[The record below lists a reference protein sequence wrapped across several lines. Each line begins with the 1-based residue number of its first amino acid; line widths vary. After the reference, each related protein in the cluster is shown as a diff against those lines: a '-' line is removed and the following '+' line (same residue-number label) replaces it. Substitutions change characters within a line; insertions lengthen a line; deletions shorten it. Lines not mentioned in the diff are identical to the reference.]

1 MKKVRAKARP
11 VSLFLAILMIVV
23 FCPFQ
28 TVMASM
34 ITARTVMDAGRASA
48 ARAYIDSVLARKDVV
63 SALVSEGID
72 VHEAKARID
81 ALSNAEVVAIADH
94 MKRLPAGGDGLGVIV
109 AGSVVIFIV
118 LLITDILGYT
128 DIFPFVKKAHR

>member
-11 VSLFLAILMIVV
+11 VSLFLAILMILV
-23 FCPFQ
+23 FCPYQ
-28 TVMASM
+28 TVLANM
-34 ITARTVMDAGRASA
+34 ITAQTLLDTGRASA
-48 ARAYIDSVLARKDVV
+48 ARAYINSVLAREDV
-63 SALVSEGID
+63 AATLVSDGID

-81 ALSNAEVVAIADH
+81 ALSDAEVVGIADH

-118 LLITDILGYT
+118 LLVTDILGYT